1 MAEPVRFRACVRAFT
16 VPETG
21 GSDAIG
27 RMEMDFG
34 LLLYEAMADEVAS
47 LDAPSVL
54 RAIGG
59 VWFAAL
65 IAWAADRRDV
75 GYVRDELRSVV
86 RLTLID

>member
-47 LDAPSVL
+47 FDAP
-54 RAIGG
+54 
-59 VWFAAL
+59 
-65 IAWAADRRDV
+65 
-75 GYVRDELRSVV
+75 
-86 RLTLID
+86 

>member
-27 RMEMDFG
+27 GMEIDFG

-47 LDAPSVL
+47 FDAPSVL

-59 VWFAAL
+59 VWLAAL
-65 IAWAADRRDV
+65 MAWAADRRAV
-75 GYVRDELRSVV
+75 G
-86 RLTLID
+86 